1 MENSMTTSIPLSR
14 RALFGAATAGALAAP
29 FVMNRAAFAQSE
41 PKAET
46 MKIPEGR
53 TSSFKIGSFGVTV
66 ISDGLRI
73 GEKPQETF
81 GTNQTPQAVADLLT
95 ANFLPTDKFVNGFSP
110 TLIDTGSE
118 VILFDTGMGEGGR
131 AAGAGHLLEGIAAAG
146 YTPDQVSIVVLTHMH
161 GDHIGGLMEGGVP
174 AFKNARY
181 VANQTEFDF
190 WKDEARVGTPAEGGH
205 QGVLKNVV
213 PLAEKMTFIGDGGE
227 VVPGITGVAAFGHSP
242 GHMIFTVESDG
253 KGLVLTADSAN
264 HFVLSLQ
271 RPDWEV
277 RFDMDKAKAAASRKK
292 VFDMVATDRLPFVG
306 YHMPFP
312 SVGFI
317 EKFEQGYRFVPET
330 YQFEI

>member
-1 MENSMTTSIPLSR
+1 MTTSIPLSR

>member
-1 MENSMTTSIPLSR
+1 MTTSIPLSR
-14 RALFGAATAGALAAP
+14 RALFGAVTAGALAAP
-29 FVMNRAAFAQSE
+29 FVMNRAAFAQSDT
-41 PKAET
+41 KADT
-46 MKIPEGR
+46 MKIPAGR
-53 TSSFKIGSFGVTV
+53 TSSFKIGNFGVTV

-73 GEKPQETF
+73 GEKPEETF
-81 GTNQTPQAVADLLT
+81 GINQTPQAVGDLLK

-131 AAGAGHLLEGIAAAG
+131 AAGAGYLLEGIANAG
-146 YTPDQVSIVVLTHMH
+146 YTPDQVSIVVITHMH
-161 GDHIGGLMEGGVP
+161 GDHIGGLMEGGAP

-181 VANQTEFDF
+181 VAGQTEFDF
-190 WKDEARVGTPAEGGH
+190 WKDEARVGTAAEGGH
-205 QGVLKNVV
+205 KGVLKNVV
-213 PLAEKMTFIGDGGE
+213 PLAEKMTFIGDGAE
-227 VVPGITGVAAFGHSP
+227 VVAGITSMAVFGHSP
-242 GHMIFTVESDG
+242 GHMIFKVESEG
-253 KGLVLTADSAN
+253 KGLVLTADTAN

-277 RFDMDKAKAAASRKK
+277 KFDMDKAKAAASRKK

-312 SVGFI
+312 AVGFI
-317 EKFEQGYRFVPET
+317 EKFDQGYRFVPET